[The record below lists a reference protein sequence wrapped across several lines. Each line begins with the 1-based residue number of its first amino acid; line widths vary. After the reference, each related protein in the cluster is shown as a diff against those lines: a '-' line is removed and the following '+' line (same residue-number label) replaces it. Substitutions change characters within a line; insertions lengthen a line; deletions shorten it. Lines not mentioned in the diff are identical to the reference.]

1 MLHFMQQTCTIRRM
15 QAVLDDYNSPTSE
28 EWITVGETRSRWR
41 RKQFQVLGPDANGAK
56 HQVRERYRLYL
67 PLWADIQAGDLV
79 YAQHDPEPFEASEPY
94 SIGTSHKEVEVE
106 RVRSL

>member
-1 MLHFMQQTCTIRRM
+1 MLHFMQQSCTIRRLK
-15 QAVLDDYNSPTSE
+15 VTWDEYNSPTSE
-28 EWITVGETRSRWR
+28 EWITLGKVRSRWR
-41 RKQFQVLGPDANGAK
+41 RKQFQALGPDANGAK

-79 YAQHDPEPFEASEPY
+79 YAQHDPEPFEVSASCR
-94 SIGTSHKEVEVE
+94 IGTSHKEVEVE